1 MTKRKRKLFC
11 AFCDAPATG
20 DYAIHRD
27 GFGEGPEVNLCDRCG
42 SNDEPTERDIWAKIG
57 QAATCIQCDE
67 EIRSGDARY
76 GSFHEWCYDPQHHA
90 ADDVIALYRKL
101 PPVGQLQVQRAIHKD
116 ILKLF
121 GVD

>member
-42 SNDEPTERDIWAKIG
+42 SNDETKEKEIWYKIS
-57 QAATCIQCDE
+57 QADTCI
-67 EIRSGDARY
+67 R
-76 GSFHEWCYDPQHHA
+76 
-90 ADDVIALYRKL
+90 
-101 PPVGQLQVQRAIHKD
+101 
-116 ILKLF
+116 
-121 GVD
+121 